1 VLASCPEPPRGLR
14 RDRAL
19 PATDVDALSVVHLGQ
34 AAAVFA
40 TRSGTLV
47 PVTAGPD
54 GLVPGGLGV
63 LDQAALA
70 PILARWSALSDRSG
84 HDASTPRS
92 ARGGRP
98 APDQSGR
105 QAPAIDLRAWHAAA
119 TAVELRIPAAGRDGI
134 TPAQLAALDRGLV
147 HPSHAG
153 FVPGGR
159 ATQLARRAVE
169 AHRGGLGGCV
179 AATVGAG
186 MGTTPA
192 GDDVICGVLAGLD
205 LLGLEGAHGRLGAA
219 VAPLLAATTRTSRH
233 LLAAAVAGRYTE
245 GLIGLAAALTS
256 ASAPA
261 VRGALTVLAR
271 WGASSGLDQATGF
284 AATIRACLPPLRG
297 AAAGTLAGA
306 GA

>member
-1 VLASCPEPPRGLR
+1 VLAYCPEPPRGLR

-19 PATDVDALSVVHLGQ
+19 TGPADVDALSVVYLGQ

-63 LDQAALA
+63 PDRAALA
-70 PILARWSALSDRSG
+70 PVLARCSPLADG
-84 HDASTPRS
+84 HPVAT
-92 ARGGRP
+92 
-98 APDQSGR
+98 
-105 QAPAIDLRAWHAAA
+105 IDLRAWHAAA
-119 TAVELRIPAAGRDGI
+119 TAVELRIPAAARTGL
-134 TPAQLAALDRGLV
+134 TAAQLAELDRGLPDPPPWAV
-147 HPSHAG
+147 GLA
-153 FVPGGR
+153 PGER
-159 ATQLARRAVE
+159 AAELARGAVE
-169 AHRGGLGGCV
+169 ARSSELEASV

-186 MGTTPA
+186 IGTTPA

-205 LLGLEGAHGRLGAA
+205 LLGLTGAHGRLGA
-219 VAPLLAATTRTSRH
+219 VVLPLLVATTRTSRH

-245 GLIGLAAALTS
+245 GLIGLAAALAS

-297 AAAGTLAGA
+297 AAAGALAGA
-306 GA
+306 GAR